1 MRLSVLLL
9 ATALSSPLSAQEVQQ
24 QAVTGVVPASP
35 TAERQVLTWSSPAPD
50 AINMHIVRA
59 PEGLVLF
66 DALRRSDQVDDAL
79 ALIRS
84 LDEPVR
90 AIVLTHAHTDHFGG
104 VPFWRQYFPGIPIY
118 ASADIKAEIRDDV
131 VPDNAQRR
139 AMFGTR
145 FPSQAMLDANLPDR
159 LVTDQQRFLVAGL
172 EIVPLVMGASE
183 SKAAVVYIL
192 PTLGTAIVGD
202 LVNVLTVAAPTLSLD
217 EWLRQLDRIE
227 GNVGADT
234 AIHVGHGPSGPAASL
249 IAEQRGYLVMLRR
262 LVEQAAADGQGVS
275 EEETASIVQTMRTAY
290 PHYRGAAALP
300 PNALIRASVGWVA
313 DQLAAA
319 KDERSG
325 KR

>member
-1 MRLSVLLL
+1 MRLSIL
-9 ATALSSPLSAQEVQQ
+9 ALAMTLAGPLAAQEVQQ
-24 QAVTGVVPASP
+24 QAVTGVLPPVLIADQ
-35 TAERQVLTWSSPAPD
+35 QVLTWSSPAPD

-79 ALIRS
+79 VFVRS
-84 LDEPVR
+84 LNQPVR

-104 VPFWRQYFPGIPIY
+104 VPFWRQYFPSIPIY

-159 LVTDQQRFLVAGL
+159 LVTDEQRFSVAGL

-192 PTLGTAIVGD
+192 PTLGIAIVGD
-202 LVNVLTVAAPTLSLD
+202 FVNVLTVAAPTLSLD

-227 GNVGADT
+227 SNVGANT

-249 IAEQRGYLVMLRR
+249 ISEQRRYLIMLRR
-262 LVEQAAADGQGVS
+262 LVEQAAADRQGVS
-275 EEETASIVQTMRTAY
+275 EEETASIVRAMRTGY
-290 PHYRGAAALP
+290 PHYRDAAALP
-300 PNALIRASVGWVA
+300 ADALIRASVGWVA

-319 KDERSG
+319 KNERSG